1 MGNKRTKKSISLEGF
16 VFLAIFLGIFG
27 GMGMKMGGVNM
38 LNTLMNTGY
47 QLLLETVFYIM
58 AIAVLA
64 GAISGLFSEFGVISM
79 VNKLLSPLMKPLYNL
94 PGAAALGVITTYL
107 SDNPAILGLAEDKNF
122 RKYFKKFQ
130 LPALTNLGTSF
141 GMGLIVST
149 FMIGLKLKVDTPEL
163 LYWSVTF
170 PL

>member
-79 VNKLLSPLMKPLYNL
+79 VNKLLSPLMKPLKSAGCRSTRCNH
-94 PGAAALGVITTYL
+94 YL
-107 SDNPAILGLAEDKNF
+107 SVRQSGNP
-122 RKYFKKFQ
+122 
-130 LPALTNLGTSF
+130 GTC
-141 GMGLIVST
+141 
-149 FMIGLKLKVDTPEL
+149 
-163 LYWSVTF
+163 
-170 PL
+170 

>member
-64 GAISGLFSEFGVISM
+64 GAISGLFSAVSYTHLD
-79 VNKLLSPLMKPLYNL
+79 VYKRQ
-94 PGAAALGVITTYL
+94 T
-107 SDNPAILGLAEDKNF
+107 D
-122 RKYFKKFQ
+122 
-130 LPALTNLGTSF
+130 
-141 GMGLIVST
+141 IV
-149 FMIGLKLKVDTPEL
+149 V
-163 LYWSVTF
+163 
-170 PL
+170 

>member
-94 PGAAALGVITTYL
+94 PGLLRVH
-107 SDNPAILGLAEDKNF
+107 
-122 RKYFKKFQ
+122 
-130 LPALTNLGTSF
+130 
-141 GMGLIVST
+141 V
-149 FMIGLKLKVDTPEL
+149 PEKPEEVL
-163 LYWSVTF
+163 RL
-170 PL
+170 

>member
-58 AIAVLA
+58 AIAVLPEPFQDC
-64 GAISGLFSEFGVISM
+64 SQNSVS
-79 VNKLLSPLMKPLYNL
+79 
-94 PGAAALGVITTYL
+94 
-107 SDNPAILGLAEDKNF
+107 F
-122 RKYFKKFQ
+122 R
-130 LPALTNLGTSF
+130 
-141 GMGLIVST
+141 
-149 FMIGLKLKVDTPEL
+149 
-163 LYWSVTF
+163 W
-170 PL
+170 

>member
-58 AIAVLA
+58 AIAGNRGSCRSHFRTVLRIRCHFD
-64 GAISGLFSEFGVISM
+64 GE
-79 VNKLLSPLMKPLYNL
+79 
-94 PGAAALGVITTYL
+94 
-107 SDNPAILGLAEDKNF
+107 
-122 RKYFKKFQ
+122 
-130 LPALTNLGTSF
+130 
-141 GMGLIVST
+141 
-149 FMIGLKLKVDTPEL
+149 
-163 LYWSVTF
+163 
-170 PL
+170 

>member
-58 AIAVLA
+58 AIAVLS
-64 GAISGLFSEFGVISM
+64 GALFGLQTDSCRSH
-79 VNKLLSPLMKPLYNL
+79 
-94 PGAAALGVITTYL
+94 
-107 SDNPAILGLAEDKNF
+107 F
-122 RKYFKKFQ
+122 RTVLRIRCHFD
-130 LPALTNLGTSF
+130 G
-141 GMGLIVST
+141 
-149 FMIGLKLKVDTPEL
+149 E
-163 LYWSVTF
+163 
-170 PL
+170 

>member
-58 AIAVLA
+58 AICGSCRSHFRTVLRIRCHFD
-64 GAISGLFSEFGVISM
+64 GE
-79 VNKLLSPLMKPLYNL
+79 
-94 PGAAALGVITTYL
+94 
-107 SDNPAILGLAEDKNF
+107 
-122 RKYFKKFQ
+122 
-130 LPALTNLGTSF
+130 
-141 GMGLIVST
+141 
-149 FMIGLKLKVDTPEL
+149 
-163 LYWSVTF
+163 
-170 PL
+170 

>member
-58 AIAVLA
+58 ARGSCRSHFRTVLRIRCHFD
-64 GAISGLFSEFGVISM
+64 GE
-79 VNKLLSPLMKPLYNL
+79 
-94 PGAAALGVITTYL
+94 
-107 SDNPAILGLAEDKNF
+107 
-122 RKYFKKFQ
+122 
-130 LPALTNLGTSF
+130 
-141 GMGLIVST
+141 
-149 FMIGLKLKVDTPEL
+149 
-163 LYWSVTF
+163 
-170 PL
+170 